1 VRSAAPCLGVALIIA
16 FLAASLAPCP
26 PPVGAALAHTEPAPG
41 CHAQPAASYLT
52 APCPCQCGEHAP
64 IAGSSA
70 RIGVALPSTAPDLAP
85 RLAATLDR
93 FAPVRVAASFA
104 IPIDHIPLPV

>member
-1 VRSAAPCLGVALIIA
+1 
-16 FLAASLAPCP
+16 
-26 PPVGAALAHTEPAPG
+26 
-41 CHAQPAASYLT
+41 LT

-64 IAGSSA
+64 IAGASA
-70 RIGVALPSTAPDLAP
+70 HLGVALPSTAPDLAP
-85 RLAATLDR
+85 RLEAKLAR